1 MSVPLPPA
9 YAALRPT
16 GDVRSASDGGPD
28 APPGP
33 APGPRPSSSTV
44 TSVSNL
50 TRISISPP
58 CVYAPSS
65 ASDVTFAAAS
75 ARASTSMPRP
85 ASAAP
90 AGAIRFAALPAA
102 SPIAPPASAAVPDR
116 PSAAALSPL
125 RTSYRNDSSA
135 VPFPPSYDAAA
146 PGPALSASDGRPDTV
161 TASSNVTLTRIAA
174 PGPCGPAGAAESIW
188 TTEGA
193 VPSIQTPLSAASD
206 PAAPGAAGAVRSAAL
221 PAASAMDPPASGA
234 APAYPRT
241 ERASP
246 ARTV

>member
-16 GDVRSASDGGPD
+16 GDVRSASDGGPA

-44 TSVSNL
+44 TSESNL
-50 TRISISPP
+50 TRISISSP
-58 CVYAPSS
+58 CVYVPSS
-65 ASDVTFAAAS
+65 LSDVTFAAAS
-75 ARASTSMPRP
+75 ARASTAMPRP
-85 ASAAP
+85 ASAVT
-90 AGAIRFAALPAA
+90 AGAARSAALPAA
-102 SPIAPPASAAVPDR
+102 SPIAPPASAPGPAR

-135 VPFPPSYDAAA
+135 VPFPPPYAAAA
-146 PGPALSASDGRPDTV
+146 PGPALSASDGWPVTV
-161 TASSNVTLTRIAA
+161 TASSNVTLTRMAA

-193 VPSIQTPLSAASD
+193 TPSIRTPLAAASD
-206 PAAPGAAGAVRSAAL
+206 PGAPGAAGAARLARL
-221 PAASAMDPPASGA
+221 PAASAMVPPASGA
-234 APAYPRT
+234 APAYPMT
-241 ERASP
+241 AAGSP
-246 ARTV
+246 GRTV